1 MKEFISEEP
10 KTKYYVQF
18 YCMDDRK
25 WMTLDA
31 YTYYVDAVVYLGKML
46 ESAPRTDH
54 RVLRVDSKVA
64 IEVPS
69 IDTEKGD

>member
-18 YCMDDRK
+18 YCTIEKRWLTVDK
-25 WMTLDA
+25 
-31 YTYYVDAVVYLGKML
+31 YTYYVDAVIHLGNVV
-46 ESAPRTDH
+46 EANPQHDH
-54 RVLRVDSKVA
+54 RVLRVNSEVA